1 MDIKHL
7 LLSSLIGAVV
17 IAALA
22 NTPLLNLVNCLLYL
36 GFWGGAF
43 LAAWIYGHLT
53 GYLTIGRGIAVGV
66 LAGAFA
72 TFIGYQLD
80 LLGLAHAHGFFYTLR
95 HLLPAGITLNMLPA
109 SGFAL
114 AQNNLFGF
122 FTYLVWG
129 VIGGLLG
136 GAIFRSPQKTI

>member
-1 MDIKHL
+1 MDVKNL

-36 GFWGGAF
+36 GFWGGAL

-53 GYLTIGRGIAVGV
+53 GSLTIGSGITVGA

-72 TFIGYQLD
+72 ALIGFQLS
-80 LLGLAHAHGFFYTLR
+80 LLGLAHAHGFFHTLR
-95 HLLPAGITLNMLPA
+95 QLLSAGPTLNMLSA

-114 AQNNLFGF
+114 ARYNILGF
-122 FTYLVWG
+122 FTYVVWG

-136 GAIFRSPQKTI
+136 RAIFRSPHKAI